1 MMAKGL
7 FPFLIIA
14 LLTLSTLTGC
24 GQQNPP
30 VYSGTIEGIEI
41 PIQSELG
48 GPLKELSVSE
58 GDEVK
63 KGQLLMKIEDRT
75 SLLQLEEA
83 KAGVAAAQ
91 AQYDNNS
98 GDYQEAL
105 LNQAKARQNQIQY
118 QLEKTNIA
126 SPVEGII
133 LHRHM
138 EIGEIVKPGATVFTV
153 LKKGELQ
160 VVVYVPEANLNQ
172 VKVGQEA
179 TIKVDAYPDQSFT
192 GKITHISN
200 KAEFTPKNVQTPEER
215 TKMVFA
221 VTIKVT
227 KGINE
232 LKPGMPADVTFPTAT
247 TSEGK

>member
-1 MMAKGL
+1 MAKGA
-7 FPFLIIA
+7 FSFLMIF

-24 GQQNPP
+24 GQKETSI
-30 VYSGTIEGIEI
+30 YSGTIEGIEI

-48 GPLKELSVSE
+48 GPLKEINVAE

-63 KGQLLMKIEDRT
+63 KGQALMKLDDRT
-75 SLLQLEEA
+75 YALQLEEA

-105 LNQAKARQNQIQY
+105 LNQAKARQSQLQH
-118 QLEKTNIA
+118 QLEKTQIA
-126 SPVEGII
+126 SPVDGIV
-133 LHRHM
+133 LHQHI
-138 EIGEIVKPGATVFTV
+138 EIGQIVKPGATVFTI
-153 LKKGELQ
+153 LKKGEME

-172 VKVGQEA
+172 VKIGQTA
-179 TIKVDAYPDQSFT
+179 TIKVDAYPDKDFT
-192 GKITHISN
+192 GKITHIST

-221 VTIKVT
+221 VTVKIT
-227 KGINE
+227 EGIDE
-232 LKPGMPADVTFPTAT
+232 LKPGMPADVSFPPAQT
-247 TSEGK
+247 TEGK

>member
-1 MMAKGL
+1 MAKGA
-7 FPFLIIA
+7 FSFLMIF

-24 GQQNPP
+24 GQKEPSI
-30 VYSGTIEGIEI
+30 YSGTIEGIEI

-48 GPLKELSVSE
+48 GPLKEINVAE

-63 KGQLLMKIEDRT
+63 KGQALMKLDDRT
-75 SLLQLEEA
+75 YALQLEEA

-105 LNQAKARQNQIQY
+105 LNQAKARQSQLQH
-118 QLEKTNIA
+118 QLEKTQIA
-126 SPVEGII
+126 SPVDGIV
-133 LHRHM
+133 LHQHI
-138 EIGEIVKPGATVFTV
+138 EIGQIVKPGATVFTI
-153 LKKGELQ
+153 LKKGEME

-172 VKVGQEA
+172 VKIGQTA
-179 TIKVDAYPDQSFT
+179 TIKVDAYPDKDFT
-192 GKITHISN
+192 GKITHIST

-221 VTIKVT
+221 VTVKIT
-227 KGINE
+227 EGIDE
-232 LKPGMPADVTFPTAT
+232 LKPGMPADVSFPPAQT
-247 TSEGK
+247 TEGK